1 MFQNSIYSKH
11 VYFAGPDV
19 FKPNALDIGQR
30 YVSLAQE
37 RGFVGLF
44 PLDNKVDISAPNADK
59 VIYDLNRN
67 LIHRADILV
76 VNLEDFR
83 GFEPDS
89 GTVWELAY
97 AFALNKIIVGYIP
110 TSESMVQ
117 RIAKTQGVV
126 HMDTGVTDLQGNYIE
141 NFGQPINLMLKN
153 SLTAL
158 VVGNVA
164 DALDK
169 ALELVS
175 GSQAVIPYSVVN

>member
-1 MFQNSIYSKH
+1 MNIDSIYKKH

-19 FKPNALDIGQR
+19 FKPNAIERGQK
-30 YVSLAQE
+30 YVSLADA

-44 PLDNKVDISAPNADK
+44 PLDNKVDISAPNAHK
-59 VIYDLNRN
+59 VIYELNRN
-67 LIHRADILV
+67 LIHRSDILV

-97 AFALNKIIVGYIP
+97 GFALNKIVIGYLP
-110 TSESMVQ
+110 TNETMVE
-117 RIAKTQGVV
+117 RIAKNQGIV
-126 HMDTGVTDLQGNYIE
+126 HTEFGVTDLQGNYIE

-153 SLTAL
+153 SLSAL
-158 VVGNVA
+158 VFGSVE

-169 ALELVS
+169 AVELVK
-175 GSQAVIPYSVVN
+175 SQKSVLTYSN